1 MMFSDF
7 SFCWLIT
14 FLCLEVEELLCSCNL
29 DLGYLTSTRIIRSK
43 QVLMLNHDISIFR
56 ERRQRNSFDQ
66 IYDSLV
72 YFNVSGNRNT
82 LGETISGQST
92 GRTVIET
99 DISKRQMK
107 LLGRILVFL

>member
-1 MMFSDF
+1 
-7 SFCWLIT
+7 
-14 FLCLEVEELLCSCNL
+14 
-29 DLGYLTSTRIIRSK
+29 
-43 QVLMLNHDISIFR
+43 MLNHDISISG

-92 GRTVIET
+92 GLTAIET
-99 DISKRQMK
+99 DISKRQMTVW
-107 LLGRILVFL
+107 GRILVFL

>member
-1 MMFSDF
+1 MSGG
-7 SFCWLIT
+7 
-14 FLCLEVEELLCSCNL
+14 SCDL
-29 DLGYLTSTRIIRSK
+29 DLGYLAPVRVIRSK
-43 QVLMLNHDISIFR
+43 QVLMLHHDISISR
-56 ERRQRNSFDQ
+56 ERRQRNSSDQ

-99 DISKRQMK
+99 DISKRQMT